1 MVTSDSAVDSPS
13 SRKLTMKLF
22 RPWLIT
28 SGFAIVAALSACHSL
43 KAPATADVAVSQA
56 AIDNATRADG
66 TEFAPV
72 EMRSARDKLT
82 LAKKALAAKDYK
94 AASDYANQ
102 AQADAKLAQAKA
114 DSAKANAVS
123 HTLQED
129 IRVLR
134 EELDRTRTQ

>member
-1 MVTSDSAVDSPS
+1 MGSCVVAV
-13 SRKLTMKLF
+13 LGL
-22 RPWLIT
+22 
-28 SGFAIVAALSACHSL
+28 AACGSKL

-56 AIDNATRADG
+56 AVDNASSADG

-72 EMRSARDKLT
+72 DMRKAREKLAA
-82 LAKKALAAKDYK
+82 AKVALAAKDYK

-114 DSAKANAVS
+114 GSAKAQAVS
-123 HTLQED
+123 ATLQED

-134 EELDRTRTQ
+134 VELDRAGTQ

>member
-1 MVTSDSAVDSPS
+1 
-13 SRKLTMKLF
+13 MKLSKSK
-22 RPWLIT
+22 PWLL
-28 SGFAIVAALSACHSL
+28 VSACMVGALALGACTSSK

-56 AIDNATRADG
+56 AVENASSADG

-72 EMRSARDKLT
+72 EMQAARNKLAA
-82 LAKKALAAKDYK
+82 AKQALAAKDYK

-114 DSAKANAVS
+114 GSAKAQAVS
-123 HTLQED
+123 ATLQED

-134 EELDRTRTQ
+134 SELERTGTQ

>member
-1 MVTSDSAVDSPS
+1 MKASKTWLAGTCVVAV
-13 SRKLTMKLF
+13 F
-22 RPWLIT
+22 
-28 SGFAIVAALSACHSL
+28 GLSACGSSL

-56 AIDNATRADG
+56 AVENAISADG

-72 EMRSARDKLT
+72 DMRNAREKL
-82 LAKKALAAKDYK
+82 ALSKQALTAKDYK

-114 DSAKANAVS
+114 GSAKAQAVS
-123 HTLQED
+123 ATLQED

-134 EELDRTRTQ
+134 VELDRAANQ

>member
-1 MVTSDSAVDSPS
+1 
-13 SRKLTMKLF
+13 MKLSK
-22 RPWLIT
+22 PQSWLFI
-28 SGFAIVAALSACHSL
+28 GACMVGVLALGACSSKL

-56 AIDNATRADG
+56 AVENASSADG

-72 EMRSARDKLT
+72 EMQAARSKLAA
-82 LAKKALAAKDYK
+82 AKTALAAKDYK

-114 DSAKANAVS
+114 GSAKAQAVS
-123 HTLQED
+123 ATLQED

-134 EELDRTRTQ
+134 SELDRAGTQ